1 MKKFKFLLAIGLVA
15 VSAAFTTYVAA
26 TYYSVGRFT
35 PYYTSNAAW
44 TTSAPGQ
51 AGGRVNTYIV
61 GTADTLKFGD
71 VVWLTGVGDSVHKS
85 ATLANYNTIA
95 GVVVGGQRMSG
106 GAGIAASDSGT
117 IAGTAGQ
124 YVYVL
129 KQGRAWVNNDANGT
143 IAGGVSVIPSDA
155 TAGFVETRTTA
166 IDTLFRTIGRVVVS
180 TAASKFMLVDVNVR

>member
-1 MKKFKFLLAIGLVA
+1 MKRLKILGLLCA
-15 VSAAFTTYVAA
+15 VIALTAAA
-26 TYYSVGRFT
+26 TYSVATYYPIARFS

-44 TTSAPGQ
+44 SVSSPGQ
-51 AGGRVNTYIV
+51 AGGRVNTFTV
-61 GTADTLKFGD
+61 GTADTLYFGD
-71 VVWLTGVGDSVHKS
+71 VVWLTGAGDSVHKS

-106 GAGIAASDSGT
+106 GGGIARTDSGT
-117 IAGTAGQ
+117 MAGTAGQ

-129 KQGRAWVNNDANGT
+129 KQGRAWVLNDANGT

-155 TAGFVETRTTA
+155 TAGAVETRTTA

>member
-1 MKKFKFLLAIGLVA
+1 MNRKRTLLGLLAA
-15 VSAAFTTYVAA
+15 VLTISAAPVIA
-26 TYYSVGRFT
+26 TYYSVARFT
-35 PYYTSNAAW
+35 PYYTSSAAW
-44 TTSAPGQ
+44 TVSAPGQ
-51 AGGRVNTYIV
+51 AGGRVNTFTV

-95 GVVVGGQRMSG
+95 GVVVGGQRMN
-106 GAGIAASDSGT
+106 GATGIASSDSGT

-124 YVYVL
+124 YVFVL
-129 KQGRAWVNNDANGT
+129 KQGRAWVLNDANGT

-155 TAGFVETRTTA
+155 TAGAVETRTTA

-180 TAASKFMLVDVNVR
+180 TAASKMMLVDVNVR